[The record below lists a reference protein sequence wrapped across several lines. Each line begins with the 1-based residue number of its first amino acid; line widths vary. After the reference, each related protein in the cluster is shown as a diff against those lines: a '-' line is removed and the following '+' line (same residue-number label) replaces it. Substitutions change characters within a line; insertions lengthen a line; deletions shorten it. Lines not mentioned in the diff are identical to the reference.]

1 MDSTHDPRSD
11 PVPQV
16 FPGPHPDM
24 AEAAGLPRPDIAGA
38 RRIVFKLGT
47 RVLTRDDGTLA
58 RDLLGTLTGV
68 ATRLRRQGRD
78 VLLVSSGAVGLGKEA
93 LGLAHPP
100 VEVDDRQACAAV
112 GQSRLMRL
120 YEEAFSRE
128 GLLCAQL
135 LLTEVDFDVRDR
147 YLNLRAALHALL
159 HHGVIPVINENDAV
173 STAELAYTTGGPR
186 PIFGDNDRLSALV
199 ASKLGADL
207 LVLFTDVPGVFDRD
221 PRKHPEARLIH
232 RVDPELRLD
241 AALGGVGT
249 TAGTGGMQTKVA
261 AARIAAASG
270 CHAVV
275 ASGREPHRL
284 DELLA
289 GGEVGTWFP
298 ARDRPHARQRWI
310 AHAAAP
316 RGVLSLDA
324 GAVEA
329 LTLRSASLLAAGVVA
344 VEGEFRAGDV
354 VELRGPD
361 GDTVGRGV
369 VAWDA
374 DTVRAWSTGDR
385 PAGVRN
391 AHAVIRRDEIVLNG
405 GVS

>member
-1 MDSTHDPRSD
+1 MDLT
-11 PVPQV
+11 PVSR
-16 FPGPHPDM
+16 PHV
-24 AEAAGLPRPDIAGA
+24 AQA

-58 RDLLGTLTGV
+58 RDLLDALTG
-68 ATRLRRQGRD
+68 AAARLRREGRD

-93 LGLAHPP
+93 LGLEASP
-100 VEVDDRQACAAV
+100 VEVDERQACAAV

-159 HHGVIPVINENDAV
+159 RRGVIPVINENDAV
-173 STAELAYTTGGPR
+173 STAELAYTTSGTR

-207 LVLFTDVPGVFDRD
+207 LILFTDVPGVFDRD
-221 PRKHPEARLIH
+221 PRRYRDARLIS
-232 RVDPELRLD
+232 RVEPDEPLD
-241 AALGGVGT
+241 AAIGGVGT

-275 ASGREPHRL
+275 ASGRQAHRL
-284 DELLA
+284 NDLLA
-289 GGEVGTWFP
+289 GADVGTWFP

-310 AHAAAP
+310 AYATAP
-316 RGVLSLDA
+316 RGVLELDA

-329 LTLRSASLLAAGVVA
+329 LTARSASLLAAGVVA
-344 VEGEFRAGDV
+344 VDGEFRAGDV

-361 GDTVGRGV
+361 GQEVGRGV

-374 DTVRAWSTGDR
+374 DTVRAWSAGAR

-391 AHAVIRRDEIVLNG
+391 AHAVIRRDHIVLNG